1 MAKVKSNDNSR
12 AKHKAMSCRLSDYFG
27 FKLSENGSV
36 LSVKNVYCMTCHK
49 SFTCHGS
56 NTSLIYHLQCAH
68 DSTSDPCVFI
78 FLTKIN
84 Y

>member
-1 MAKVKSNDNSR
+1 MLHYLLILFTLFLDDSR
-12 AKHKAMSCRLSDYFG
+12 AKHKAILDRLSDYFG

-36 LSVKNVYCMTCHK
+36 LSVENVDCMTSHK
-49 SFTCHGS
+49 AFAYHG
-56 NTSLIYHLQCAH
+56 
-68 DSTSDPCVFI
+68 FI